1 MSIADEI
8 IVLDSFSTDKTQ
20 EIAKQYN
27 AKFYQHPFDGHIQ
40 QKNRAITYAS
50 NNFILSLD
58 ADEMLSPQLRQ
69 LIAKEKEIGTQ
80 DGYTMNRLNFY
91 EGKPIKTCGLY
102 PDKKLRLWD
111 ASKGKWEGRNPH
123 DMFVLAQNSS
133 VSHLNADI
141 LHNTWPTKAA
151 FLKQCKNF
159 AAISAQHLSAEYPAY
174 RLLFKSITHSIFRFI
189 KAYVI
194 KTGFLSGYTG
204 LFISY
209 HMSKEVFLKYY
220 LAYKIRSQKHHST
233 H

>member
-91 EGKPIKTCGLY
+91 EGKPIETCGLH
-102 PDKKLRLWD
+102 PDKNLDYGMPL
-111 ASKGKWEGRNPH
+111 KGNGKGETRTICLFWHRIP
-123 DMFVLAQNSS
+123 L
-133 VSHLNADI
+133 
-141 LHNTWPTKAA
+141 
-151 FLKQCKNF
+151 FLISTQTYSTTLGQQKQPF
-159 AAISAQHLSAEYPAY
+159 
-174 RLLFKSITHSIFRFI
+174 
-189 KAYVI
+189 
-194 KTGFLSGYTG
+194 
-204 LFISY
+204 
-209 HMSKEVFLKYY
+209 
-220 LAYKIRSQKHHST
+220 
-233 H
+233 